1 MFFTLTRTVSK
12 WVTVATVVFVLLVLS
27 SISAPETTQAQ
38 TPTESDDPVEN
49 DRPFQLPFAEPSSL
63 DTWVMAQPYGSTTG
77 AYRQRFTTYG
87 ASGGIHFGVDL
98 SAPCGT
104 PLVAMADGVVY
115 AVDGPFGS
123 PPHNL
128 MIDHPQL
135 GYATMYGHLLEA
147 PNLQR
152 GELVEQGQIIAFT
165 GDSAETCYGRPHL
178 HLEIRGLDHIQ
189 KYNPAILI
197 EVNWDNLALI
207 GASGR
212 NFARDLT
219 DPRKW
224 QSLYDQPNAR
234 TGGPIVN
241 DFDYP
246 WPFDWEQ
253 RSINSVIPA
262 SLIIADSDGE
272 ATQSLVPPSL
282 TPLSVGRQI
291 TMGNCCTQPF
301 WSADSIEIRFID
313 QPTSDDTLG
322 IWGVD
327 ITQTDATPQLITERL
342 GIYSPDGQYLA
353 YPNRVEGV
361 AVIERLSDGQRWEI
375 DTQERSPSFTPD
387 SQHIVWTAYNDNE
400 SSDSREETI
409 WLANVDGSNIRA
421 IFSGRRTDPIGW
433 LSDTELLMSRR
444 VPGTSDEQLFIYD
457 MENRSEMPLLDTPEP
472 RDLAISRDKR
482 YLVYHV
488 RFETDATENGLWLLD
503 LQNPSDGPEKLPFFG
518 AYRWRDGQKLVYVPY
533 DPNADNHIF
542 YEYDV
547 TTRATQLLIPED
559 SNVVIANNSWQV
571 SPDGDKIALV
581 ASDNLMLNGIWVL
594 EID

>member
-1 MFFTLTRTVSK
+1 MSSTLIRSISK
-12 WVTVATVVFVLLVLS
+12 WAMAMMMAFILLLLFL
-27 SISAPETTQAQ
+27 ILLPETTQAQ
-38 TPTESDDPVEN
+38 TPVESSTSVES
-49 DRPFQLPFAEPSSL
+49 DRPFQLPFAELSSL
-63 DTWVMAQPYGSTTG
+63 DTWMMAQPYGNTTG

-87 ASGGIHFGVDL
+87 ASGGIHFGVDM

-104 PLVAMADGVVY
+104 PIVALADGVVY

-189 KYNPAILI
+189 KYNPATLI
-197 EVNWDNLALI
+197 NANWDNLALI

-212 NFARDLT
+212 DFARDLA

-224 QSLYDQPNAR
+224 QSLYDQPTAR

-246 WPFDWEQ
+246 WPFDWSQ

-262 SLIIADSDGE
+262 SLIIADIDEES
-272 ATQSLVPPSL
+272 TQPSIIPSL

-291 TMGNCCTQPF
+291 TVGNCCTQPY
-301 WSADSIEIRFID
+301 WSADSTEVRFID
-313 QPTSDDTLG
+313 QPTPDDALG

-327 ITQTDATPQLITERL
+327 VTQADATPQLITERL
-342 GIYSPDGQYLA
+342 GRYSPDGQYLA

-361 AVIERLSDGQRWEI
+361 AVIERLSDGQLWEI
-375 DTQERSPSFTPD
+375 DIQERTPSFTPD
-387 SQHIVWTAYNDNE
+387 SQHIMWTAYNDGE
-400 SSDSREETI
+400 PSDSREETI
-409 WLANVDGSNIRA
+409 WLANVDVSNVRA
-421 IFSGRRTDPIGW
+421 IFSGRRTDAIGW
-433 LSDTELLMSRR
+433 LSDIELLMSRR
-444 VPGTSDEQLFIYD
+444 IPGTSDEQLFIYD
-457 MENRSEMPLLDTPEP
+457 MANGSETPLLDTPEP
-472 RDLAISRDKR
+472 RDLAISHDKR
-482 YLVYHV
+482 YLIYQV
-488 RFETDATENGLWLLD
+488 RFESDATENGLWLLD
-503 LQNPSDGPEKLPFFG
+503 LQNPSDGAERLPFFG
-518 AYRWRDGQKLVYVPY
+518 AYRWRDGQKLIYVPY
-533 DPNADNHIF
+533 NPTADNHVF
-542 YEYDV
+542 YEYNV
-547 TTRATQLLIPED
+547 TTAETRPLIPED

-571 SPDGDKIALV
+571 SRDGDKIALV
-581 ASDNLMLNGIWVL
+581 ASDNMMLNGIWVL